1 MKLSLCMICRDNKDT
16 IRPCLESIRPWV
28 DEMVVVD
35 TGSTDATPGIAEEL
49 GARLF
54 HFPWCDDFASARNE
68 SLRHARGEWIFW
80 MDSDDTIPP
89 HCGQKLRDLAEGHHP
104 ATTLGY
110 VIQVHCP
117 GERDGDLTVVDHVKM
132 VRNHPQIRFEF
143 RIHEQV
149 LMSIRR
155 LGGEVGWTDA
165 YVVHSGADR
174 SADGRQRK
182 YERDLRILAD
192 ELDAHTDHPFVLFNL
207 GMTYADMDDHES
219 AVEFLRKC
227 VEVSGVDESHVRKAY
242 ALLVASLDRLNGPD
256 AAYEICLQ
264 GLELFPDDV
273 ELLFRKGILSH
284 SMGRNDEAE
293 RSYLA
298 AIQTRSSQH
307 FASVDPAVASY
318 KARHNLALAYKDM
331 GRPDLAEVQ
340 LRNVL
345 GQQPDFEPSRKVL
358 LELLVNCQH
367 VRSAFCSIRNY
378 SELAILN
385 QRLRCVSVR

>member
-1 MKLSLCMICRDNKDT
+1 MKLSLCMICRDNENT

-35 TGSTDATPGIAEEL
+35 TGSTDATPSIAEEL

-54 HFPWCDDFASARNE
+54 HFPWCDDFAAARNE

-80 MDSDDTIPP
+80 MDSDDTIPQE
-89 HCGQKLRDLAEGHHP
+89 CGQKLRNVAFGNHP

-132 VRNHPQIRFEF
+132 FRNHPQIRFEF

-155 LGGEVGWTDA
+155 LGGDVGWTDA
-165 YVVHSGADR
+165 YVVHTGADR
-174 SADGRQRK
+174 SAEGRQRK
-182 YERDLRILAD
+182 YERDLKILAD
-192 ELDAHTDHPFVLFNL
+192 EIADRPEHPFVLFNL

-219 AVEFLRKC
+219 AVDYLRKC
-227 VEVSGVDESHVRKAY
+227 VAVSDVGESHVRKAY
-242 ALLVASLDRLNGPD
+242 ALLIASLDRLQRGD
-256 AAYEICLQ
+256 AAYEICRK
-264 GLELFPDDV
+264 GLALFPDDV

-284 SMGRNDEAE
+284 SMGRHDEAE
-293 RSYLA
+293 KSYLA
-298 AIQTRSSQH
+298 AIQCRSSQH

-318 KARHNLALAYKDM
+318 KARHNLALVYQDM

-340 LRNVL
+340 LRIAL
-345 GQQPDFEPSRKVL
+345 GQRPEFTPSGDLL
-358 LELLVNCQH
+358 LEVLSD
-367 VRSAFCSIRNY
+367 RSHAQAASRQTAN
-378 SELAILN
+378 
-385 QRLRCVSVR
+385 RV